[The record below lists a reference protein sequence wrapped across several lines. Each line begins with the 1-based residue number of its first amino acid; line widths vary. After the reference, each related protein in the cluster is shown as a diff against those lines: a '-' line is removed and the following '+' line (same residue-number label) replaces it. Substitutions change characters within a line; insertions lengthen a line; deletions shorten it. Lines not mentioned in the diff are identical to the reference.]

1 MRAPR
6 VAALRPSALAAR
18 AALVVLA
25 VLSVPA
31 CGSVTPVAHD
41 GGGGG
46 TGGTHGDA
54 AMGVDAPADSGG
66 NPCNSN
72 QDCKQYSDGVGG
84 CCGVCIPATDP
95 QPATV
100 QCLLPCTT
108 PIKSCGCS
116 NHQCVASTS

>member
-1 MRAPR
+1 MRVPR
-6 VAALRPSALAAR
+6 LAAGR
-18 AALVVLA
+18 LSGLSVLA
-25 VLSVPA
+25 LLIGLSVSA

-41 GGGGG
+41 GGGGTAG
-46 TGGTHGDA
+46 HGDGS
-54 AMGVDAPADSGG
+54 MGVDAPADSGG
-66 NPCNSN
+66 NRCNSD

-84 CCGVCIPATDP
+84 CCGACVPASDP
-95 QPATV
+95 QPASV

>member
-1 MRAPR
+1 MKTP
-6 VAALRPSALAAR
+6 R
-18 AALVVLA
+18 AAPWLAGLAVAA
-25 VLSVPA
+25 VLSVLA
-31 CGSVTPVAHD
+31 CGSVTPVARD
-41 GGGGG
+41 GGGDGSPG
-46 TGGTHGDA
+46 A
-54 AMGVDAPADSGG
+54 DAPADSGG
-66 NPCNSN
+66 AQCNSD

-84 CCGVCIPATDP
+84 CCGACIPASEP

>member
-1 MRAPR
+1 MRQPSC
-6 VAALRPSALAAR
+6 AALRLALLAA
-18 AALVVLA
+18 
-25 VLSVPA
+25 LSVLPVAA
-31 CGSVTPVAHD
+31 CGSVTPVARD
-41 GGGGG
+41 GGGGAA
-46 TGGTHGDA
+46 GTHGDG
-54 AMGVDAPADSGG
+54 AMGADAPADSGG
-66 NPCNSN
+66 NSCNSD

-84 CCGVCIPATDP
+84 CCGVCIPASNP

>member
-6 VAALRPSALAAR
+6 VAVQR
-18 AALVVLA
+18 LA
-25 VLSVPA
+25 VLGVLSVVA
-31 CGSVTPVAHD
+31 GLSVLSCGSVTPVARD
-41 GGGGG
+41 GGGDGSLG
-46 TGGTHGDA
+46 A
-54 AMGVDAPADSGG
+54 DAPADSGG
-66 NPCNSN
+66 TQCNSD

-84 CCGVCIPATDP
+84 CCGACIPASDP

-100 QCLLPCTT
+100 QCLLTCTT